1 MFLNINFYLIGG
13 LKMNNMISFR
23 PLSLFDSTFD
33 SFFNDDSF
41 LRSSYVENDFLPIDV
56 VKSDDEFVIKA
67 SLPGYNKE
75 DLDIM
80 VHDGVLTIKADLE
93 DDISNSSFEY
103 LKRERNYSSFSR
115 TLRLP
120 DAVED
125 DKIVAELKDGVLLL
139 TIPLAEKS
147 KPKKINIS

>member
-1 MFLNINFYLIGG
+1 MYLDINFYLIGG
-13 LKMNNMISFR
+13 LMMNNMISFR
-23 PLSLFDSTFD
+23 TLGLFDSTFD
-33 SFFNDDSF
+33 SFLNDDSF
-41 LRSSYVENDFLPIDV
+41 LRNSYVENDFLPIDV
-56 VKSDDEFVIKA
+56 VKSDDEYVIKA
-67 SLPGYNKE
+67 SLPGYKKE

-80 VHDGVLTIKADLE
+80 VHDGVLTIKADLK